1 MKHFLLFTIYCL
13 FIKTAGAQGPL
24 WINTRSL
31 KVCDTIQF
39 EWDGTAIGKGYKLAS
54 LHVWVDDINGGTR
67 WKYRYPIINGRASG
81 SLEIPATMKPGA
93 YAF

>member
-13 FIKTAGAQGPL
+13 LVMAAGAQDPL

-54 LHVWVDDINGGTR
+54 LHVWVDDIN
-67 WKYRYPIINGRASG
+67 
-81 SLEIPATMKPGA
+81 
-93 YAF
+93 

>member
-1 MKHFLLFTIYCL
+1 M
-13 FIKTAGAQGPL
+13 AARAQDPL

-54 LHVWVDDINGGTR
+54 LHVWMISMVAPAGNIDTR
-67 WKYRYPIINGRASG
+67 SSTAERLVHWKFLP
-81 SLEIPATMKPGA
+81 P
-93 YAF
+93 